1 MRTVTD
7 AERRAR
13 LGRRHHLARRT
24 GSVER
29 VAGDLAG
36 LHSSDPTTVYLSA
49 WARVARFRP
58 ADLEDALYTSRALLR
73 MLVMRR
79 TLFVV
84 PRDAAGAMEVACAR
98 TYAAAERR
106 RLATMLA
113 DQGVTR
119 RPERWI
125 AETERQVLEALADG
139 ERSATELTAAVPRL
153 GAKLTFGEG
162 TKWAAQVGVSTRIL
176 FLLAGEAKV
185 VRARP
190 RGAWTSGQYR
200 WARVDRWVGG
210 ALDEPSD
217 EDACAAVLTPVAARL
232 RAGHDD
238 RRPLVDR
245 LDGAAIDRGAR
256 RRRRRAGRAR
266 GRRPRL
272 PAPRRPRAGPRP
284 GAVGGAP
291 ALARPDHDGVEG
303 AGLVPGPHATD
314 LFDRNGNAGPT
325 IWVDGRIVGGWAQAG
340 DGADPDRRCSR
351 TSRRRHGRGSTP
363 RPRGWRRGWA
373 TSGSARGSRRRSSG
387 GSSPVPSRD
396 DRVTPP

>member
-7 AERRAR
+7 AERQAR

-125 AETERQVLEALADG
+125 AETEGQVLEALADG

-153 GAKLTFGEG
+153 GTKLTFGEG

-217 EDACAAVLTPVAARL
+217 EDACAAVLTPWL
-232 RAGHDD
+232 RAFGPATTTDV
-238 RRPLVDR
+238 RWWT
-245 LDGAAIDRGAR
+245 GWTAR
-256 RRRRRAGRAR
+256 RSTAA
-266 GRRPRL
+266 L
-272 PAPRRPRAGPRP
+272 
-284 GAVGGAP
+284 GAVGAEQVALEDGTPAYLLPNDVAPVHAP
-291 ALARPDHDGVEG
+291 APWVALLPSLDPTTMGWKERAWY
-303 AGLVPGPHATD
+303 LGPHATD

-340 DGADPDRRCSR
+340 DGAIRIELLEDIAAPTLARIDAEAARLAAWLGDVRFRTRFPTPLERRLVA
-351 TSRRRHGRGSTP
+351 GP
-363 RPRGWRRGWA
+363 QP
-373 TSGSARGSRRRSSG
+373 
-387 GSSPVPSRD
+387 
-396 DRVTPP
+396 